1 MLYLYFLRD
10 IKRPMYKN
18 THPKP
23 MVIYGYSWSDGR
35 MGSYEVNFQI
45 YRIEMGMGGV
55 WPAVVARGILILA
68 KAGFGGEYV
77 IRILM
82 SLKHF
87 KEVI

>member
-45 YRIEMGMGGV
+45 YRIEMGMGGG
-55 WPAVVARGILILA
+55 VACSSGKGYFDPGKGWIWW
-68 KAGFGGEYV
+68 
-77 IRILM
+77 
-82 SLKHF
+82 
-87 KEVI
+87 